1 MQTVLSML
9 SAGNSFTFLFPDG
22 IDGKQA
28 RRTGT
33 SSILGELFDHGLDAW
48 STSFFAIAIYDI
60 FGQGI
65 WGAPPLRFLLVLMA
79 LQCTFAF
86 SHWEKYNTGVL
97 YLPWGYDVALV
108 VSCAQA
114 HRVSK

>member
-1 MQTVLSML
+1 MCNRRTAAQKFYINYYGSCV
-9 SAGNSFTFLFPDG
+9 DG

-28 RRTGT
+28 RRTKT
-33 SSILGELFDHGLDAW
+33 SSALGELFDHGLDAW

-60 FGQGI
+60 FGQGY

-79 LQCTFAF
+79 IQCTFVF

-97 YLPWGYDVALV
+97 YLPWGYDIALV
-108 VSCAQA
+108 V
-114 HRVSK
+114 RIDI